1 MERPYFPMFVNLT
14 EKRVLI
20 AGGGKIALRR
30 ARTLIRFGASVH
42 VTAPKLCGE
51 LEEMEG
57 EGMITTEHRPY
68 QAGDVE
74 GYDLV
79 LAATDDRAV
88 NRKIWEECR
97 ERKIMVNVSDDKA
110 LCDFY
115 FPSVVMTEDAVIG
128 INSGGEDPAGTK
140 ALRAKIEELC
150 GAKRDSLY
158 H

>member
-30 ARTLIRFGASVH
+30 ARTLLRFGASVH
-42 VTAPKLCGE
+42 VTAPKLCRE

-57 EGMITTEHRPY
+57 EGLITTEHRPY
-68 QAGDVE
+68 QTGDVE

-79 LAATDDRAV
+79 LAATDDRTV

-128 INSGGEDPAGTK
+128 INSGGDDPAGTK
-140 ALRAKIEELC
+140 TLRAKIEELC
-150 GAKRDSLY
+150 DAEQDSLY